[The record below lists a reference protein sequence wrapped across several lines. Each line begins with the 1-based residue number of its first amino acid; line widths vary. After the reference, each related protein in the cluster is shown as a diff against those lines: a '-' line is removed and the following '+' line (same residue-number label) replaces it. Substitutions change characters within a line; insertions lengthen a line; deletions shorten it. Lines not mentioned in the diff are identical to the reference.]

1 MQIPSLHCGGLAA
14 AALFLMCS
22 GCGGSGASG
31 VQGIYASRSGS
42 SGSAESG
49 ETLTLQSDGKM
60 EFKVMNM
67 TTVGTYEI
75 HGSQLKLLMAGETH
89 VLAIDSRGC
98 LRGGALLGDFCKAGV
113 EPATAASAPGKAA
126 TPAPGENSGNVLS
139 GTWHSQGA
147 AAGIEL
153 AFHADGRV
161 NLTLPGAGARNERVM
176 ATYAIDGDQIS
187 INAGGPPLLVR
198 RKGDTLEMQIN
209 GKTVTL
215 KEAP

>member
-1 MQIPSLHCGGLAA
+1 MKTSSLHRGGLATA
-14 AALFLMCS
+14 AVTLICS
-22 GCGGSGASG
+22 GCAGSGASG
-31 VQGIYASRSGS
+31 VQGIYASRNGS

-49 ETLTLQSDGKM
+49 ETLTLQSDGRM

-89 VLAIDSRGC
+89 TLAIDSRGC
-98 LRGGALLGDFCKAGV
+98 LRGGTLLGDFCKEGV
-113 EPATAASAPGKAA
+113 EPAMAASTPAKAA
-126 TPAPGENSGNVLS
+126 PPLPGENSGNVLS
-139 GTWHSQGA
+139 GTWRSQGA

-153 AFHADGRV
+153 AFHVDGRV
-161 NLTLPGAGARNERVM
+161 NLTLPGASARNERVM
-176 ATYAIDGDQIS
+176 ATYAINGDQIS
-187 INAGGPPLLVR
+187 INAGGPPLRVQ
-198 RKGDTLEMQIN
+198 RKGDTLEMNIN

>member
-1 MQIPSLHCGGLAA
+1 M
-14 AALFLMCS
+14 
-22 GCGGSGASG
+22 
-31 VQGIYASRSGS
+31 QGIYASRNGS

-60 EFKVMNM
+60 EFKVMDM

-98 LRGGALLGDFCKAGV
+98 LRGGALLGDFCKEGV
-113 EPATAASAPGKAA
+113 EPAKAASAPAK
-126 TPAPGENSGNVLS
+126 PAPPMPGKNSGSVLS

-153 AFHADGRV
+153 AFHVDGRV
-161 NLTLPGAGARNERVM
+161 NLTLPAANARNERIM
-176 ATYAIDGDQIS
+176 ATYAINGDQIS
-187 INAGGPPLLVR
+187 INAGGPPLLVQ
-198 RKGDTLEMQIN
+198 RKGDTLEMNIN
-209 GKTVTL
+209 GKNVTL
-215 KEAP
+215 REAP

>member
-1 MQIPSLHCGGLAA
+1 
-14 AALFLMCS
+14 MCS
-22 GCGGSGASG
+22 GCGGSGSTG
-31 VQGIYASRSGS
+31 VQGIYASRNGS

-49 ETLTLQSDGKM
+49 ETLTLQADGKM

-98 LRGGALLGDFCKAGV
+98 LRGGALLGDFCKEGV
-113 EPATAASAPGKAA
+113 EPATAASAPAKAA
-126 TPAPGENSGNVLS
+126 APKPGENSGSALS

-153 AFHADGRV
+153 AFHVGGRV
-161 NLTLPGAGARNERVM
+161 NLTLPGADTRSKRIM
-176 ATYAIDGDQIS
+176 ATYAINGDQIAV
-187 INAGGPPLLVR
+187 NAGGPPLLVK
-198 RKGDTLEMQIN
+198 RKGDTLEMNIN

-215 KEAP
+215 KESP